1 MPDLE
6 VTIFNKKFK
15 LSYQENEKERLIIA
29 VNKLNESWNKFADL
43 HGKVSDFK
51 IATLIS
57 LELQDSLENINNEII
72 NIENMLDD
80 LNDELIN
87 IKTNFLKKNE

>member
-6 VTIFNKKFK
+6 VTIFNTKFK
-15 LSYQENEKERLIIA
+15 LSYQENEKKRLINA
-29 VNKLNESWNKFADL
+29 VNKLNESWNKYSNL

-57 LELQDSLENINNEII
+57 LELQDSLDNKNNEITK
-72 NIENMLDD
+72 IENLLDD
-80 LNDELIN
+80 ISDELTQ
-87 IKTNFLKKNE
+87 IKTNLLKKNA